1 MPVVSFQDE
10 IKKNRKLTLS
20 FILFKLFV
28 RYIQPSSIYWV
39 PLMCQ
44 TLVQGAGDTT
54 VNKTDKNPGLKELMW
69 KWERHDK
76 QAYVSSQV
84 REEKC

>member
-1 MPVVSFQDE
+1 
-10 IKKNRKLTLS
+10 
-20 FILFKLFV
+20 
-28 RYIQPSSIYWV
+28 
-39 PLMCQ
+39 MCQ

-54 VNKTDKNPGLKELMW
+54 VKKTDKNPGLMELMW